1 MINIGQF
8 NKLKVKK
15 KVDFGYYLEDKFGD
29 EVLLPNS
36 NAKGSKVEVGESLEV
51 FVYIDSK
58 DRLISTL
65 KRPLLTVGN
74 IAYLEVVSQ
83 SEIGAFVNIGLERDL
98 FIPLKEQAFKL
109 KTGKKY
115 LFYMY
120 IDKTDRLAGTT
131 KIHEYLDIAE
141 EGKYKVDDEVKVI
154 VYDTAENGTL
164 KIAVDREYIGLIL
177 PNEHL
182 EYIYPGEEISARIKR
197 VYEDGIL
204 GITTRKKRLD
214 AREELSEVIL
224 KYLRENGGYMP
235 YNDKSSSEEIKREF
249 NTSKN
254 YFKMTLGGLM
264 KKKLITQDKEGTRLL

>member
-51 FVYIDSK
+51 FVYRDSK

-214 AREELSEVIL
+214 AREENFYIPS
-224 KYLRENGGYMP
+224 
-235 YNDKSSSEEIKREF
+235 
-249 NTSKN
+249 
-254 YFKMTLGGLM
+254 
-264 KKKLITQDKEGTRLL
+264 